1 MNMALQKCTECGHDV
16 STYAD
21 KCPNC
26 GCPMSVI
33 NGAQEDGF
41 VDVVLVKSGQNK
53 LNVIRFV
60 RELSA
65 PSLSLSEATHIVEN
79 LPQTIIS
86 STDNATGQN
95 VIKKLSEIGC
105 YAKLETSTSSGTH
118 GKDINNNDIAD
129 VESTYLF
136 TKDSPVRCPRCM
148 SNQITTSSRG
158 YSLLWGFLGSGST
171 VNRCG
176 NCGHTWKP

>member
-26 GCPMSVI
+26 GCPISVI
-33 NGAQEDGF
+33 NSTQEDGF

-60 RELSA
+60 RELST

-86 STDNATGQN
+86 STDNATGKS
-95 VIKKLSEIGC
+95 VIKKLSEIWMLR
-105 YAKLETSTSSGTH
+105 KTRNIQV
-118 GKDINNNDIAD
+118 K
-129 VESTYLF
+129 
-136 TKDSPVRCPRCM
+136 
-148 SNQITTSSRG
+148 Q
-158 YSLLWGFLGSGST
+158 
-171 VNRCG
+171 
-176 NCGHTWKP
+176 HTRERYK